1 MPTLSAAARAV
12 IAARHDDPFAYLGMH
27 QAGGKICVRVFLPW
41 ARRLFVLKRDTGE
54 VAGEL
59 PRVHQDG
66 LFSGPIADPPRF
78 RYRLRAEGASG
89 PVEFDDIYSFPPVLG
104 DLDIHLLGEG
114 RHHESYQVMG
124 AHCRTLEG
132 VAGVAFAVWAP
143 NAQRVS
149 LIGDFNDWDGRRCP
163 MRVRHGAGIW
173 EIFVPG
179 LGDGHLY
186 KFELVGPDGTLL
198 PFKADPYAAW
208 AERTPG
214 TASRVAG
221 PSQHEWR
228 DRSWLAGR
236 WRSNDRTAPIS
247 IYEAHLG
254 SWRRKPEEGHR
265 MLTYRELADE
275 LVPYVRDMGFTHLEL
290 MPVTEFPFD
299 GSWGYQPIGLFAPT
313 SRFGTPDDFRFF
325 VDACHAAGIG
335 LWLDWVPG
343 HFPTDP
349 HGLARFDGT
358 ALYEHADPRQGFQ
371 PDWNTF
377 VYNFGRREVAN
388 FLMASAL
395 AWIDNFHIDGL
406 RVDAVASMLYL
417 DYSRAQGEWI
427 PNKFGGREN
436 LEAID
441 FLRKTN
447 ELVFGLES
455 GATTAA
461 EESTAWPMV
470 SRPTYVGGLGFGYKW
485 NMGWMHDTLRYMAKE
500 TIHRRYHHNDLTFG
514 LLYGFHENFILPL
527 SHDEVVHGKGSLI
540 AKMPGDRWQRF
551 ANLRAYYGFMWTHPG
566 KKLLFM
572 GGEFAQEREWNHDH
586 SLDWHVLEDRHHAG
600 VQSVVRDLNRLY
612 RELPALHALDTDPD
626 GFQWIDASD
635 ADNSVLSYLRRGRDP
650 NEMAVTVCNFTP
662 VARHDHRIGV
672 PRPGRYVERFNSD
685 AADYGGSG
693 LGNAGEVHAEP
704 YPSHGHPWSLRLVL
718 PPLATVIFAYDP
730 AGG

>member
-12 IAARHDDPFAYLGMH
+12 IEARHNDPFAYLGMH

-41 ARRLFVLKRDTGE
+41 ARRLFVLRHDTGA
-54 VAGEL
+54 VVGEL
-59 PRVHQDG
+59 PRVHDDG
-66 LFSGPIADPPRF
+66 LFSGTIADPPRF
-78 RYRLRAEGASG
+78 RYRLRAEGALG
-89 PVEFDDIYSFPPVLG
+89 PVEFDDIYSFAPVLG

-114 RHHESYQVMG
+114 RHHESYKVMG
-124 AHCRTLEG
+124 AHCRRLDD
-132 VAGVAFAVWAP
+132 VDGVAFALWAP
-143 NAQRVS
+143 NAKRVS

-163 MRVRHGAGIW
+163 MRLRHGTGIW

-179 LGDGHLY
+179 LGEGHLY
-186 KFELVGPDGTLL
+186 KYELVGPDGQLL
-198 PFKADPYAAW
+198 PAKADPYAAW
-208 AERTPG
+208 AERSPG
-214 TASRVAG
+214 TASRVAA
-221 PSQHEWR
+221 PPRHDWR
-228 DRSWLAGR
+228 DGPWLDER
-236 WRSNDRTAPIS
+236 WRGQDRTAPIS

-254 SWRRKPEEGHR
+254 SWRRKPEDGDR

-313 SRFGTPDDFRFF
+313 SRFGTPDDFRAF

-343 HFPTDP
+343 HFPTDA

-371 PDWNTF
+371 RDWNTF
-377 VYNFGRREVAN
+377 VYNYGRREVAN

-395 AWIDNFHIDGL
+395 AWIDTFHIDGL

-417 DYSRAQGEWI
+417 DYSRPQGEWI

-436 LEAID
+436 LEAIE

-447 ELVFGLES
+447 ELIFGFES

-485 NMGWMHDTLRYMAKE
+485 NMGWMHDTLRYMSKE

-540 AKMPGDRWQRF
+540 NKMPGDRWQRF

-586 SLDWHVLEDRHHAG
+586 SLDWHLLEDGHHKG
-600 VQSVVRDLNRLY
+600 VQSAVRDLNRLY
-612 RELPALHALDTDPD
+612 RELPALHALDTDPE
-626 GFQWIDASD
+626 GFQWIDAND
-635 ADNSVLSYLRRGRDP
+635 ADNSVLSFLRRGRDP
-650 NEMAVTVCNFTP
+650 HQLAITVCNFTP
-662 VARHDHRIGV
+662 VPRLDYRIGV
-672 PRPGRYVERFNSD
+672 PRAGRYLERFNSD

-693 LGNAGEVHAEP
+693 LGNAGEVHADP
-704 YPSHGHPWSLRLVL
+704 HPAHGHPWSLRLVL
-718 PPLATVIFAYDP
+718 PPLATLIFAYDP
-730 AGG
+730 AAG